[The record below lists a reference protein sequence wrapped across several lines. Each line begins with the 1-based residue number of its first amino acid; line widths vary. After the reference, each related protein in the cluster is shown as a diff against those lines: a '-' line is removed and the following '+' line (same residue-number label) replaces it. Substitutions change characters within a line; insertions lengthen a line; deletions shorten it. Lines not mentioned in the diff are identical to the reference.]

1 MLIIF
6 LFSLFY
12 QVDIITGAGKITAN
26 DLKLPP
32 MHADYEN
39 VKFNKPE
46 FNEKNIFISD
56 TSWNPTVP
64 KSPKIKVFTDLL
76 DNFPAARCPN
86 PKCSKLIPLYD
97 FLNKPHRCPI
107 CNFDLPTPKDPKR
120 KKKKRETPVGDTD
133 GDGIPDQIE
142 NQWGTDPNKNDAN
155 IDSDG
160 DGFTNIYEFN
170 YDKDKMHG
178 GKASIHPPLWHR
190 LFVRDIRRTLLDI
203 RLKKITVTGADKDDW
218 DVQVNTQGGRKSKFM
233 IIGDTIKVN
242 KKLYKLVDIKSIKKN
257 TKIKSV
263 TVDIDVSEITLKSV
277 SGDDTIVAVRNED
290 VYSSKPQ
297 AILVDEFDGK
307 EYVVDQG
314 SILTIGSPRTGQEKY
329 KVVKVD
335 PGKDEVILT
344 NLKKLTG
351 LVKNSKCRVTKTP
364 LIPKI
369 QKEVQSN
376 PEDMGPEGMP
386 IDPGLAPSGRMQR
399 NNRTG
404 RIRPGIN
411 SRRGAPGAPLI

>member
-12 QVDIITGAGKITAN
+12 QVDIITGADRITAN

-46 FNEKNIFISD
+46 FNEKNIFITG

-76 DNFPAARCPN
+76 DNFKSARCPN
-86 PKCSKLIPLYD
+86 PKCSKIIPLYD

-107 CNFDLPTPKDPKR
+107 CNFDLPTPDTDDGPPPPPPIK
-120 KKKKRETPVGDTD
+120 GDSD
-133 GDGIPDQIE
+133 GDGISDQIE
-142 NQWGTDPNKNDAN
+142 NQWGTDPNKNDSN

-160 DGFTNIYEFN
+160 DGFVNIYEYKYIPMTN
-170 YDKDKMHG
+170 G
-178 GKASIHPPLWHR
+178 GKARSHPPLWHR
-190 LFVRDIRRTLLDI
+190 LYVRDIRRTLLDI
-203 RLKKITVTGADKDDW
+203 RLKKITVTGSDKEDW

-242 KKLYKLVDIKSIKKN
+242 KKLYKLVDIKSIKKKS
-257 TKIKSV
+257 KIKSV

-277 SGDDTIVAVRNED
+277 SGDDTIIAVRNED

-314 SILTIGSPRTGQEKY
+314 SILTIGTPQTGREKY

-344 NLKKLTG
+344 NLTKLLG
-351 LVKNSKCRVTKTP
+351 LVKGSKCRVTKTP

-369 QKEVQSN
+369 QKEVQNN
-376 PEDMGPEGMP
+376 PEDMMGPEGMP
-386 IDPGLAPSGRMQR
+386 LEPGLAPSGRTQR

-411 SRRGAPGAPLI
+411 PRRGAPGAPLI